1 MGSIKNKLDSIS
13 SLEQKLAVKKMM
25 LLEKAMT
32 GNSPGDLITAQ
43 KVLQQNDA
51 INSGKKKSFLIDP
64 LEFNHNFGYKDKPFS
79 LSYATL
85 KRMSKTPIINAILKT
100 RKNQIADFAEPQA
113 DKYSTGFIIRK
124 KRKLGEAERDNTPE
138 EWAKIEELQNMIL
151 NCGVSSGWHT
161 DDFETFIRKLVE
173 DSLTYD
179 QMTFEIVR
187 DRSGKL
193 YEFFATDAS
202 TFRLA
207 DSYDDDMYSGD
218 EREMVAGHYPSYVQ
232 IYQGAV
238 KGVFY
243 PWELCFGVRNP
254 STNLYNQGYGMSELE
269 ELVSTVTSMLW
280 ADEYNKR
287 FFSQGSAPKGLL
299 RVKGN
304 VNEKQLQ
311 AFRQEWLS
319 MITGVQQS
327 WKTPIVDADI
337 DWIDLQKSNRD
348 MEYNS
353 WTEYLIKLS
362 CAIFA
367 IDPNEIGFNISTT
380 PGTKSLFESNNEGQL
395 KHSKDKGLYPILK
408 FIQRKINKFIVSQID
423 PDYEF
428 CFVGLN
434 GMTIQEELDVEV
446 KKLAN
451 FQTVNEIRK
460 KYSLEPV
467 EGGDIIL
474 NPTYSQQLMMKQQQQ
489 QQAGGMGMMG
499 EAMGGNEEFDINPF
513 LGEDEP
519 EEGNPFL
526 SGDSDENPFAKSF
539 LNNMLKR

>member
-1 MGSIKNKLDSIS
+1 MGEIKNKLDSIS
-13 SLEQKLAVKKMM
+13 QLEQRLAVKKMM

-32 GNSPGDLITAQ
+32 GNSPADLIRAKQ
-43 KVLQQNDA
+43 VLEQNDA

-79 LSYATL
+79 LSYTTL

-124 KRKLGEAERDNTPE
+124 KRKLGEPERDNTPE
-138 EWAKIEELQNMIL
+138 EWAKIEELQETIL
-151 NCGVSSGWHT
+151 NCGVTSGWHT
-161 DDFETFIRKLVE
+161 DDFETFIRKVVE
-173 DSLTYD
+173 DSLIYD

-187 DRSGKL
+187 DRRGKL
-193 YEFFATDAS
+193 HEFFATDAA

-207 DSYDDDMYSGD
+207 DSYDDDMYEGD
-218 EREMVAGHYPSYVQ
+218 ERELVNGHYPSYVQ

-238 KGVFY
+238 KSVFY

-362 CAIFA
+362 CAIYA

-380 PGTKSLFESNNEGQL
+380 PGTKSLFESNNEGKL
-395 KHSKDKGLYPILK
+395 KHSKDKGLYPLLK
-408 FIQRKINKFIVSQID
+408 FIQRKINKFIISQID

-434 GMTIQEELDVEV
+434 GMTIAEELDIEV

-460 KYSLEPV
+460 KYALEPV

-474 NPTYSQQLMMKQQQQ
+474 NPTYSQQLMMKQQQA
-489 QQAGGMGMMG
+489 QQAGAMGMGG
-499 EAMGGNEEFDINPF
+499 EAGGDGEFDINEF
-513 LGEDEP
+513 LGAAEDE
-519 EEGNPFL
+519 ENPFL
-526 SGDSDENPFAKSF
+526 SGESEDNPFVKSF